1 MKKLNFI
8 SRTLNN
14 WAYRSKL
21 RIFVCGTGGTTC
33 EWDSLRSSFYADL
46 KPSIYRVYDANEADL
61 IVLHGPLSDATV
73 ERLEEMLEVHSLPVA
88 GVGSQ
93 LRLDEQGHILKSTG
107 EHSRV
112 KLSAVLLGHSPEPQ
126 ELQALAVEAVAN
138 V

>member
-8 SRTLNN
+8 SRNLNN

-21 RIFVCGTGGTTC
+21 RVFVCGTGSTAC

-61 IVLHGPLSDATV
+61 IVLHGPLSDATI
-73 ERLEEMLEVHSLPVA
+73 ERIEEMLKVNLLPVA
-88 GVGSQ
+88 GVGNE
-93 LRLDEQGHILKSTG
+93 LMINEQGRMLKSTG
-107 EHSRV
+107 ELSDV
-112 KLSAVLLGHSPEPQ
+112 KLSAVFFGHTPEPQ

>member
-8 SRTLNN
+8 TRILNN

-21 RIFVCGTGGTTC
+21 RVFVCGTGGTTC

-46 KPSIYRVYDANEADL
+46 RPSIYRIYDANEADL
-61 IVLHGPLSDATV
+61 IVLHGPLSDATL
-73 ERLEEMLEVHSLPVA
+73 ERLEEMLKVHPLPVA

-93 LRLDEQGHILKSTG
+93 LRMDEQGYLMKSTG
-107 EHSRV
+107 ELSRL
-112 KLSAVLLGHSPEPQ
+112 KLSAVLLRHMPEPH
-126 ELQALAVEAVAN
+126 ELQVLAVEAVAN